1 MNFKEILKDTD
12 AIEYLLAERK
22 AKINLKK
29 GVGDL
34 LNDDCI
40 PGTFIITKYKWKI
53 IKECLLEEG
62 YYMTWNGKYHTILKT
77 VVEQTIPH
85 LPKDL
90 TVSDFNLNLNKSKIE
105 LTNVEITLLRK
116 VIELVKAT
124 GIHNFISYL
133 SFEEKTE
140 DATPLTEEEVYN
152 TRQLLSLLKEQ
163 ALVFQNLK

>member
-1 MNFKEILKDTD
+1 MSVKEILSGKGVVTHL
-12 AIEYLLAERK
+12 IGKRK
-22 AKINLKK
+22 AEINLKVTAENFLNYYSIKK
-29 GVGDL
+29 GKL
-34 LNDDCI
+34 
-40 PGTFIITKYKWKI
+40 TKYEWKAI
-53 IKECLLEEG
+53 RELLLEEG
-62 YYMTWNGKYHTILKT
+62 YSIKWNGKYHVLQKT
-77 VVEQTIPH
+77 VVKQSIPH

-90 TVSDFNLNLNKSKIE
+90 TVSDFNLDLNKNEI
-105 LTNVEITLLRK
+105 LTNTEITLLRR

-163 ALVFQNLK
+163 AKVFQNLK